1 MFESVIHH
9 AHLGIVAPNT
19 PYRFPPGY
27 QLRYV
32 PAGIY
37 RAAGRLFSD
46 FSFA

>member
-1 MFESVIHH
+1 MIRSVIHH
-9 AHLGIVAPNT
+9 ANLGIIAPNT
-19 PYRFPPGY
+19 PYRPPPGC

-37 RAAGRLFSD
+37 RAAGRLFSG

>member
-1 MFESVIHH
+1 MIRSVIHR
-9 AHLGIVAPNT
+9 AHWGIIAPNT

-32 PAGIY
+32 PSGIY
-37 RAAGRLFSD
+37 RAAGRLFFG